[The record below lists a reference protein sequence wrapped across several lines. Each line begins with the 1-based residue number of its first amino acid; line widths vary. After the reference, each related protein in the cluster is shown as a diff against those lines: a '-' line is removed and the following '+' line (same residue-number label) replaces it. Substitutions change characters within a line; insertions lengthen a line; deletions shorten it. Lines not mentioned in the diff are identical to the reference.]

1 MVNFYEKIFHNY
13 VSGNQSF
20 YTDTRYA
27 DMLGGVERLSIT
39 GAVAVITGTSPTL
52 TIQLEN
58 SPDLTRWLSQSATA
72 EIDNVPIGPG
82 SYTIGFDSTLD
93 VPFAAY
99 VRLRITLGGT
109 SPAGLVTIFACGR
122 SPAA

>member
-13 VSGNQSF
+13 VSGTQSF

-27 DMLGGVERLSIT
+27 DMLGTVERLSIT
-39 GAVAVITGTSPTL
+39 GSVGGITGTSPTL

-58 SPDLTRWLSQSATA
+58 SPDLTHWQSQSVTP
-72 EIDNVPIGPG
+72 EIANIPIGPG
-82 SYTIGFDSTLD
+82 TYTMAFDSELD
-93 VPFAAY
+93 VPFAAF

-109 SPAGLVTIFACGR
+109 SPGGLVTIFACGR
-122 SPAA
+122 SPAG